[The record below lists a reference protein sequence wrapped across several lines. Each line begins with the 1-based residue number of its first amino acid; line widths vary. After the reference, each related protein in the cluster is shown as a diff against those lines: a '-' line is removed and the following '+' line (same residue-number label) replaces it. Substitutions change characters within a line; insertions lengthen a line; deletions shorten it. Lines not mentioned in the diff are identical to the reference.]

1 MEEIISELIADD
13 ETDKLEYPVE
23 LSQERAQNSDVSHD
37 EKIHMDFWSCFNKL
51 KEVEDDGDDPGTASS
66 VR

>member
-13 ETDKLEYPVE
+13 KSDKLEDPAE
-23 LSQERAQNSDVSHD
+23 LSQERVQ
-37 EKIHMDFWSCFNKL
+37 NKL